1 MKIRGMNFYSYV
13 RNNPTNYTDPSGKTP
28 SELWAKLMQLFH
40 LAADTKDKA
49 DTVVDWTLCGI
60 YYVDCVNTATGIKVN
75 MELALSKDPV
85 VYAEELALLSQ
96 QLGANS
102 MSQLNI
108 NMCMKG
114 NEECRKALECYEH
127 GFTNPLPFPLPK

>member
-1 MKIRGMNFYSYV
+1 MIGKEKI
-13 RNNPTNYTDPSGKTP
+13 
-28 SELWAKLMQLFH
+28 
-40 LAADTKDKA
+40 
-49 DTVVDWTLCGI
+49 CGI
-60 YYVDCVNTATGIKVN
+60 YYVDCVNTAIGIKVN

-96 QLGANS
+96 QTGSNS

-114 NEECRKALECYEH
+114 NEECKKALEYSEH
-127 GFTNPLPFPLPK
+127 GVTNPLPFKK